1 MSEWISVKDRLPS
14 NEAMASIN
22 HGAVIVTDGSE
33 VWEEFTC
40 NVKGGADSLEITHW
54 MPLPEPPSA

>member
-14 NEAMASIN
+14 NEPPISLN

-33 VWEEFTC
+33 VWEEFTS
-40 NVKGGADSLEITHW
+40 NVKSGADSLEITHW
-54 MPLPEPPSA
+54 MPLPDPPAA